1 MPVPVAPKFRVE
13 VEKLVVMPVS
23 HGSHRTQLRKGQVID
38 KWSHGDLDYLRA
50 QGLVLAPVE

>member
-1 MPVPVAPKFRVE
+1 VTPKFRVE
-13 VEKLVVMPVS
+13 AEKLVVMPVS

-50 QGLVLAPVE
+50 QGLVLTPVE